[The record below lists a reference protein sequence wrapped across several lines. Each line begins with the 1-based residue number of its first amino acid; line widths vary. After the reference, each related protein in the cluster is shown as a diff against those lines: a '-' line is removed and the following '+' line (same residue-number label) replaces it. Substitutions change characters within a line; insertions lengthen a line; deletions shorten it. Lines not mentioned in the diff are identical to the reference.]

1 MTKQPPLSLE
11 TLEELIRPFLPV
23 VFNEPTRLNS
33 RERYRPLVEIRIIFV
48 YLAYQMN
55 HYMPDVAQFIK
66 KDRTVMLYYI
76 KQFHNLMET
85 DAAFRQKYQEITDYI
100 QTNYPYEPSI
110 VEHTYQTRH
119 YAQPG
124 VLSGLLSA

>member
-1 MTKQPPLSLE
+1 MSLE
-11 TLEELIRPFLPV
+11 ALEEMVQPFMPV
-23 VFNEPTRLNS
+23 LFSEPAKLNS

-48 YLAYQMN
+48 YLAHQMN
-55 HYMPDVAQFIK
+55 HYLPDVAQFIK

-76 KQFHNLMET
+76 KQFRNLMQT
-85 DAAFRQKYQEITDYI
+85 DPAFRQKYQEIIDHI